1 MTSVQPSIVF
11 SSLLSP
17 LRLGPVEI
25 PNRIVS
31 TAHQTTLVHEHLPT
45 DDFVAYHEAR
55 ARGGAGL
62 IVLEATA
69 VDESGLLTSHTLGG
83 YLPEIVDGYRR
94 VAAAVEPHGTRLFVQ
109 IFHGGREQIA
119 SAPRPPALAPSPVP
133 SPRFRTEPRAARS
146 VDLERIVDGYA
157 RSAALAAEAGL
168 DGVEVSAA
176 HRYLIEQFFD
186 PGLNLRM
193 DEWADGRRL
202 LDAVLRAVRAAAPQL
217 CLGVRVSG
225 DSERGLAIAE
235 AAASEGVDYVS
246 VALGDSSTYLGS
258 VGIVPPPPLEED
270 AVVAHVAR
278 FRLGPPLIATS
289 RIIDPE
295 HAERLI
301 ADGILNAVGMTRA
314 LIADPELPTK
324 ASAGRRFLR
333 CIGCNT
339 CIAHYHAG
347 TGIACAVNPRTGREL
362 TLPDRLPAATARRVI
377 VVGGGPAG
385 LAAAADAAE
394 AGHDVVLLEGSDR
407 LGGQMALAQAA
418 PGTAEIGRQLVALF
432 EGRLADAGVD
442 VRLGT
447 EAVLGTVLAF
457 EPDAVVV
464 ATGARPYVPDLS
476 FDGVEVAQSWDV
488 LAAVS
493 DTGLLN
499 HAGLGATGVRHRGL
513 RVVVAD
519 WGGDPSGLDAAEVLA
534 LAGNNV
540 TLAVASVAVGEAVH
554 QYRRNL
560 YLQRLYRAG
569 VHVLQHY
576 ALAGASGGEVE
587 LSNVFASELRLHLA
601 ADLLVLAQGR
611 IPYDA
616 LASVLAAEGLRIEEA
631 GDCLSPRSLEEAI
644 LEGTLAARRACA
656 FA

>member
-1 MTSVQPSIVF
+1 MQPSSVF

-45 DDFVAYHEAR
+45 DEFVAYHEAR
-55 ARGGAGL
+55 ARGGVGL

-94 VAAAVEPHGTRLFVQ
+94 VAAAVRPHGTRLFVQ
-109 IFHGGREQIA
+109 LFHGGREQIA
-119 SAPRPPALAPSPVP
+119 SSPRPPALAPSAVP
-133 SPRFRTEPRAARS
+133 SSRFRTEPRAARPA
-146 VDLERIVDGYA
+146 DIDRIVKGYA

-186 PGLNLRM
+186 PALNRRG
-193 DEWADGRRL
+193 DEWADGTRFL
-202 LDAVLRAVRAAAPQL
+202 VAVLRAVRAAAPRL

-235 AAASEGVDYVS
+235 AATSEGVDYVS

-258 VGIVPPPPLEED
+258 VGIVPPPPLED
-270 AVVAHVAR
+270 DVVAAHVGR

-289 RIIDPE
+289 RIVDPE
-295 HAERLI
+295 HAEGLI
-301 ADGILNAVGMTRA
+301 AAGLMDAVGMTRA
-314 LIADPELPTK
+314 LIADPELPVK
-324 ASAGRRFLR
+324 AGVGRRILR

-347 TGIACAVNPRTGREL
+347 TAIACAVNPRTGREL
-362 TLPDRLPAATARRVI
+362 TMPTAPRAPRARRVI

-385 LAAAADAAE
+385 LAAAAEAAE
-394 AGHDVVLLEGSDR
+394 AGHEVVLLERSDR
-407 LGGQMALAQAA
+407 LGGQMALVHAA
-418 PGTAEIGRQLVALF
+418 PGTAEIGRRFVALF
-432 EGRLADAGVD
+432 EGRLADGGVE
-442 VRLGT
+442 VRLDT
-447 EAVLGTVLAF
+447 KAETQAVLDL
-457 EPDAVVV
+457 EPDVVVV
-464 ATGARPYVPDLS
+464 ATGARSFVPDLALG
-476 FDGVEVAQSWDV
+476 GVEVAQSWDV
-488 LAAVS
+488 LVKAAP
-493 DTGLLN
+493 G
-499 HAGLGATGVRHRGL
+499 GL

-534 LAGNNV
+534 LAGNDV
-540 TLAVASVAVGEAVH
+540 TLAVASVAVGEGVH

-569 VHVLQHY
+569 VKILQHH
-576 ALAGASGGEVE
+576 ALVGASDGEVE
-587 LSNVFASELRLHLA
+587 LSNVFAPELHLRVA

-611 IPYDA
+611 VPEDE
-616 LASVLAAEGLRIEEA
+616 LASALVAAGLHVEEA
-631 GDCLSPRSLEEAI
+631 GDCLSPRSLEEAV
-644 LEGTLAARRACA
+644 LEGTLAAHRVGELA
-656 FA
+656 